1 MASAE
6 STSPTHG
13 DAPAPTESE
22 PLLGRPGDAIQRPDA
37 PMIYNLFL
45 GTGKLAQAGAL
56 LLLAII
62 WASVFT
68 NPTLPLV
75 SPHPLLQS
83 LGVYT
88 VIQAILI
95 LQPTNTPH
103 TKLLGQRAHFRMHIL
118 SLSLFVAGTTI
129 IEINKATNH
138 LAHFHSPHACL
149 GVITLALLLLQY
161 LFGLTIW
168 AVPALYGGEDPAK
181 RLWKYHRWAGYAALL
196 LLLATVAAAVE
207 TDYTE
212 SVLRIRL
219 WAVLVAEAL
228 IVAGVFPRVHLRK
241 LGLRAPR
248 ASSSSSS

>member
-6 STSPTHG
+6 STLPTRG
-13 DAPAPTESE
+13 DTPAPTESE
-22 PLLGRPGDAIQRPDA
+22 PLLGRPGDATQRPDS

-62 WASVFT
+62 WASVFS

-88 VIQAILI
+88 VIQAILV
-95 LQPTNTPH
+95 LQPTNTPQ
-103 TKLLGQRAHFRMHIL
+103 TKLLGQRAHFLLHVL

-129 IEINKATNH
+129 IEVNKATNH
-138 LAHFHSPHACL
+138 LAHFHSVHAYL
-149 GVITLALLLLQY
+149 GVTTLALLALQY
-161 LFGLTIW
+161 IFGFTIW
-168 AVPALYGGEDPAK
+168 AVPALYGGEDAAK
-181 RLWKYHRWAGYAALL
+181 RLWKYHRWVGYAALV
-196 LLLATVAAAVE
+196 LLLATVAAAAE
-207 TDYTE
+207 TEYTKN
-212 SVLRIRL
+212 VLRIRL

-228 IVAGVFPRVHLRK
+228 IAVGVFPRVHLRK
-241 LGLRAPR
+241 LGFQAPST
-248 ASSSSSS
+248 AAPSS